1 MHPALALL
9 GELPKVTNK
18 HIVSHMEDAN
28 IGKETMEK
36 ISNTIINKT
45 KR

>member
-9 GELPKVTNK
+9 GELPEATNK

-36 ISNTIINKT
+36 SRTQL
-45 KR
+45 